1 MHADY
6 IANPLYDNN
15 PFIEALPPMLSGK
28 DLIRAL
34 AVIPPYSDSDRDR
47 STGERLQL
55 LSSLYEF
62 YQPLSMTVDLYCEI
76 HTAMQ
81 HCYGQYSVQSE
92 AATFQNGYSLMHGNA
107 LAASI
112 GGGNSFSVV
121 GVSGLGKSTAL
132 QRVLSL
138 YPQVI
143 EHTEYH
149 GQKFYCHQIP
159 YLVVQT
165 PHDAS
170 IKALIL
176 DIYLQIDS
184 LIGTTYQ
191 KDALSRRLSIDV
203 LVSQLNQI
211 VRVNHIGLLVIDE
224 LQNIAYRKSD
234 GGIRNILATHPT
246 AHIIREVYTGTT
258 YQGRRE
264 LDKLLHTVQAGD
276 TIVFDSVSRMSR
288 NADEG
293 CQLYE
298 DLYAQNVTLCFLKEP
313 HINTE
318 TYRQTIQRQISTQLK
333 TGNAATDSFVSS
345 VIAALNQYTVD
356 LAKEQIRLAF
366 AQAQKEV
373 DDLHQ
378 RTREGMLTAKLN
390 GKQIGQERGR
400 KLVVKKAAA
409 CKDAIKKYS
418 KDFDGTLS
426 DADCIKLIGIARN
439 TYYKYKGELRSTL

>member
-1 MHADY
+1 MQIY
-6 IANPLYDNN
+6 GYCRI
-15 PFIEALPPMLSGK
+15 
-28 DLIRAL
+28 
-34 AVIPPYSDSDRDR
+34 
-47 STGERLQL
+47 ST
-55 LSSLYEF
+55 
-62 YQPLSMTVDLYCEI
+62 
-76 HTAMQ
+76 
-81 HCYGQYSVQSE
+81 
-92 AATFQNGYSLMHGNA
+92 
-107 LAASI
+107 
-112 GGGNSFSVV
+112 
-121 GVSGLGKSTAL
+121 
-132 QRVLSL
+132 
-138 YPQVI
+138 PQ
-143 EHTEYH
+143 
-149 GQKFYCHQIP
+149 
-159 YLVVQT
+159 
-165 PHDAS
+165 
-170 IKALIL
+170 
-176 DIYLQIDS
+176 
-184 LIGTTYQ
+184 
-191 KDALSRRLSIDV
+191 
-203 LVSQLNQI
+203 
-211 VRVNHIGLLVIDE
+211 
-224 LQNIAYRKSD
+224 QNIERQV
-234 GGIRNILATHPT
+234 RNILSMYPT

-333 TGNAATDSFVSS
+333 TGNTATDSFVSS

-439 TYYKYKGELRSTL
+439 TYYKYKRELREAMPV

>member
-1 MHADY
+1 MQIY
-6 IANPLYDNN
+6 GYCRI
-15 PFIEALPPMLSGK
+15 
-28 DLIRAL
+28 
-34 AVIPPYSDSDRDR
+34 
-47 STGERLQL
+47 ST
-55 LSSLYEF
+55 
-62 YQPLSMTVDLYCEI
+62 
-76 HTAMQ
+76 
-81 HCYGQYSVQSE
+81 
-92 AATFQNGYSLMHGNA
+92 
-107 LAASI
+107 
-112 GGGNSFSVV
+112 
-121 GVSGLGKSTAL
+121 
-132 QRVLSL
+132 
-138 YPQVI
+138 PQ
-143 EHTEYH
+143 
-149 GQKFYCHQIP
+149 
-159 YLVVQT
+159 
-165 PHDAS
+165 
-170 IKALIL
+170 
-176 DIYLQIDS
+176 
-184 LIGTTYQ
+184 
-191 KDALSRRLSIDV
+191 
-203 LVSQLNQI
+203 
-211 VRVNHIGLLVIDE
+211 
-224 LQNIAYRKSD
+224 QNIERQ
-234 GGIRNILATHPT
+234 IRNILAMHPT

-390 GKQIGQERGR
+390 GKQIGQECGR
-400 KLVVKKAAA
+400 KLIVKKAAT
-409 CKDAIKKYS
+409 CKEAIKNTARILTAHS
-418 KDFDGTLS
+418 AMQIALNSSVLRGIHITS
-426 DADCIKLIGIARN
+426 IKGSCEIISL
-439 TYYKYKGELRSTL
+439 YKLLWDYLLGFRFYKSSIK